1 MSNENTSMSQLF
13 DTFQKSLDAHHDK
26 RERLIKS
33 VRTTLGGKDMEDAIA
48 KQQDILALIR
58 KVSNELNGPD
68 YYRYIKSVSPGLE
81 EFIEAAAF
89 LEFIKN
95 GSLLTPDKLQTQFAV
110 AEIAETFFITDSDYL
125 NGIGDLTGELMR
137 YAINK
142 IGAGEPESAILVCH
156 FMQQIHEEFEV
167 INAISPSAVSKK
179 LQVMKAS
186 LTKVEQACYSCQIRK
201 VEQSANSILPQKRV
215 ALSP

>member
-1 MSNENTSMSQLF
+1 
-13 DTFQKSLDAHHDK
+13 
-26 RERLIKS
+26 
-33 VRTTLGGKDMEDAIA
+33 MEDAIA
-48 KQQDILALIR
+48 KQQDILALIC
-58 KVSNELNGPD
+58 KVSNELKGPD

-81 EFIEAAAF
+81 EYIEAAAF
-89 LEFIKN
+89 LEYIN
-95 GSLLTPDKLQTQFAV
+95 NNSLLTPVKLQKEFAV
-110 AEIAETFFITDSDYL
+110 AGVAETFFITDSDYL

-142 IGAGEPESAILVCH
+142 IGAGEPKSAIFVCR

-179 LQVMKAS
+179 LQVMRTS

-201 VEQSANSILPQKRV
+201 VEESANSILPQKRV